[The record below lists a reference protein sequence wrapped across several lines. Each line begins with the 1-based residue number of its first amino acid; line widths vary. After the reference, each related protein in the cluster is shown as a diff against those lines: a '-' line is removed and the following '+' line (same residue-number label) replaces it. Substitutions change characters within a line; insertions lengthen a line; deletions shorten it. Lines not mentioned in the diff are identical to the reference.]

1 MPSQE
6 MSSCVAFLAG
16 ERRVPSSKFRCP
28 RFDTCNEMLNL
39 NWGRARVTESI
50 HNHLRVA
57 FQDDISKSQLPSKN
71 CANLCS
77 LASVLVAIFWNLLFL
92 IYYPITLFGEYE
104 SLLFFFSSLLSFHLF
119 GSLLFLFFDPPYY
132 LGLIIVFSHFI
143 SIFQNLLFH
152 ICYPITLYLVR

>member
-1 MPSQE
+1 MTRFQKTDKLSLDWVETQNIYITKDLTSIYRITGIFHPKCTIRNFLGMPSQE

-39 NWGRARVTESI
+39 NWGRARVTESF

-57 FQDDISKSQLPSKN
+57 FEDDISKPQLPSKN

-77 LASVLVAIFWNLLFL
+77 LCFGLSSNLL
-92 IYYPITLFGEYE
+92 E
-104 SLLFFFSSLLSFHLF
+104 STFSYLL
-119 GSLLFLFFDPPYY
+119 PYY
-132 LGLIIVFSHFI
+132 
-143 SIFQNLLFH
+143 SIW
-152 ICYPITLYLVR
+152 